1 MTTRPV
7 TTGRRSRYFRRYRY
21 AGLSRYVWTRR
32 IVFYSGAVAVA
43 LTAVGFAQLADL
55 AQEGYN
61 HILRNWIWLPLI
73 MTPVSF
79 AILAYVTQRWFPSAP
94 GSGIPQVI
102 AARASKNVEHRRNLL
117 GWRMAAAK
125 IVLTAIAILTGASVG
140 REGPSVQIG
149 AAIMFAIAGFAR
161 LGRSDGLL
169 LAGSAAGIAAAFNAP
184 LAGIVFAIEEVAK
197 SFTGRVNELV
207 LGSVIVAGGM
217 SWLLLGSYSYFG
229 SGSAQVIGG
238 YDYAAAII
246 CAVIGG
252 ALGGIFSR
260 TLIAAVFRPP
270 EWLAVIKK
278 RPIVLAALCGLT
290 VAVLSIGT
298 NGFASGS
305 GYTET
310 RDSLYFGSTIPWWYG
325 FAKMVA
331 TLLST
336 LSGIPGGLF
345 SPSLAAGAGIGSMAA
360 EVLTFVEPR
369 NVVLL
374 MMAGYF
380 AGVVQSPLTAVV
392 IVMEMTSNRDMLI
405 PMMATALIASGISRV
420 ISRQP
425 LYHAL
430 ARSFMPEQPRRLP

>member
-1 MTTRPV
+1 M
-7 TTGRRSRYFRRYRY
+7 GRRSSHFRRYKY

-43 LTAVGFAQLADL
+43 LVAVGFAHIADV

-61 HILRNWIWLPLI
+61 YILRHWRWLPLLI
-73 MTPVSF
+73 TPMSF
-79 AILAYVTQRWFPSAP
+79 AVLAYFTRKWYPAAA

-102 AARASKNVEHRRNLL
+102 AARASKNSGHRRELL
-117 GWRMAAAK
+117 GWNMAIVK
-125 IVLTAIAILTGASVG
+125 ILFTGLAILTGASVG

-169 LAGSAAGIAAAFNAP
+169 LAGSAAGISAAFNAP
-184 LAGIVFAIEEVAK
+184 LAGVVFAIEEVAK
-197 SFTGRVNELV
+197 SFAGRVNELV
-207 LGSVIVAGGM
+207 LGSVIVAGAV

-229 SGSAQVIGG
+229 SGSARVIGG
-238 YDYAAAII
+238 YDYL
-246 CAVIGG
+246 AVIACSIIGG
-252 ALGGIFSR
+252 TLGGIFSR
-260 TLIAAVFRPP
+260 LLITVVFRTPK
-270 EWLAVIKK
+270 WLVPVK
-278 RPIVLAALCGLT
+278 RQPVLFAAACGLI
-290 VAVLSIGT
+290 VAVLSIAT

-310 RDSLYFGSTIPWWYG
+310 RSALYFGATIPWWYG
-325 FAKMVA
+325 FAKMA
-331 TLLST
+331 STLLST

-360 EVLTFVEPR
+360 EVLTFIEPR

-392 IVMEMTSNRDMLI
+392 IVMEMTSDRDLLI
-405 PMMATALIASGISRV
+405 PLMATALIAAAISRI
-420 ISRQP
+420 ISREP

-430 ARSFMPEQPRRLP
+430 ARTFMSDHMRRVP

>member
-1 MTTRPV
+1 M
-7 TTGRRSRYFRRYRY
+7 
-21 AGLSRYVWTRR
+21 
-32 IVFYSGAVAVA
+32 
-43 LTAVGFAQLADL
+43 AVGFAQLADL

-61 HILRNWIWLPLI
+61 HILRHWMWVPLI
-73 MTPVSF
+73 MTPISF
-79 AILAYVTQRWFPSAP
+79 AILAYVTRRWFPSAP

-102 AARASKNVEHRRNLL
+102 AARADKNVAHRRRLL
-117 GWRMAAAK
+117 GWPMAIAK
-125 IVLTAIAILTGASVG
+125 IVLTALAILTGASVG

-149 AAIMFAIAGFAR
+149 AAIMFGIAGFAR
-161 LGRSDGLL
+161 LGRSDGLV
-169 LAGSAAGIAAAFNAP
+169 LAGAAAGISAAFNAP

-207 LGSVIVAGGM
+207 LGSVIVAGGV

-238 YDYAAAII
+238 YDYVAAVI
-246 CAVIGG
+246 CAMIGG
-252 ALGGIFSR
+252 VLGGVFSR
-260 TLIAAVFRPP
+260 VLIASVYRPP
-270 EWLAVIKK
+270 AWLAFIK
-278 RPIVLAALCGLT
+278 RQPVALAALCGLL
-290 VAVLSIGT
+290 VAGLSIGT

-325 FAKMVA
+325 FAKMGA

-345 SPSLAAGAGIGSMAA
+345 SPSLAAGAGIGSMTA
-360 EVLTFVEPR
+360 EILTFVEPR

-392 IVMEMTSNRDMLI
+392 IVMEMTSNRDMLL
-405 PMMATALIASGISRV
+405 PMMATALIAAGISRV
-420 ISRQP
+420 ISREP

-430 ARSFMPEQPRRLP
+430 ARAFMPEQPPRKT